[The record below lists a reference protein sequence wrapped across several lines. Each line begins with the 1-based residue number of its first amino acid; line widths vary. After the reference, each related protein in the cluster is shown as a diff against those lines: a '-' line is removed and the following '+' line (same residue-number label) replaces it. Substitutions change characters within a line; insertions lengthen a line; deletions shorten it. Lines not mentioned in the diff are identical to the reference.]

1 MIPDEPGIYV
11 DRWGNV
17 WRKWRDGIFSMLGD
31 RDDQRP
37 DQYAPFVR
45 LVPENQSPD
54 PSPGVTR
61 EDGTR

>member
-1 MIPDEPGIYV
+1 MIPDEPGVYM

-17 WRKWRDGIFSMLGD
+17 WRKWRDGLFSMVGD
-31 RDDQRP
+31 RDQRP

-45 LVPENQSPD
+45 LFSEHHPPEASL
-54 PSPGVTR
+54 GVTR